1 MKPHFKA
8 IVAAGLI
15 LLIMSV
21 GMNIVFA
28 VNSNAEPGSDQDPIV
43 SKSYVDAAIAQLTA
57 KMQLLTDQNNSLKSQ
72 NDQLSTRLTAQEQ
85 TIKTLQDGL
94 NSLKSGTSTTP
105 PKTPGTGTGTS
116 GNTGS
121 TGTKPPAT
129 TTTSLG
135 KAVVNTAVLNMR
147 SQPNTTSSIVVKLV
161 KNETVTLVSKTG
173 DWYKITTANGKTGY
187 VMAKFVTKK

>member
-8 IVAAGLI
+8 VVAAGLI
-15 LLIMSV
+15 LLAISM

-43 SKSYVDAAIAQLTA
+43 SKSYVDAAIAQLSA
-57 KMQLLTDQNNSLKSQ
+57 KVQQLLEQNDTLKSQ
-72 NDQLSTRLTAQEQ
+72 NNQLSTRLTAQEQ
-85 TIKTLQDGL
+85 TLKALQEELNAVKTGAA
-94 NSLKSGTSTTP
+94 TP
-105 PKTPGTGTGTS
+105 PKTPGTGASSS

-121 TGTKPPAT
+121 ATKPPAT
-129 TTTSLG
+129 LG
-135 KAVVNTAVLNMR
+135 NAVVNTAVLNLR

-161 KNETVTLVSKTG
+161 KNETVTLVSKSG
-173 DWYKITTANGKTGY
+173 DWYKITTSKGKTGY

>member
-1 MKPHFKA
+1 MKFHYKA
-8 IVAAGLI
+8 VVAAGLI
-15 LLIMSV
+15 ILTISM

-57 KMQLLTDQNNSLKSQ
+57 KIQLLTDQNNSLKNQ

-85 TIKTLQDGL
+85 TIIALQNDL
-94 NSLKSGTSTTP
+94 NKVMTGTTTTP
-105 PKTPGTGTGTS
+105 PKSGTGTGTS

-129 TTTSLG
+129 TPTSLG
-135 KAVVNTAVLNMR
+135 KAVVNTAVLNLR
-147 SQPNTTSSIVVKLV
+147 SQANTTSSIVAKLV
-161 KNETVTLVSKTG
+161 KNETVTLVSKSG
-173 DWYKITTANGKTGY
+173 DWYKITTSKGKTGY
-187 VMAKFVTKK
+187 VMAKFLTKK